1 MKSIRLFP
9 IATLAVLLS
18 TGCDKPAPSA
28 SSETAKQLAEMERKA
43 EEAVARQQ
51 ELEQQLEDQKL
62 AAERDAIERERMEL
76 DEARAA
82 LELQQSQ
89 SAEADAEK
97 IRLREEALAAREEI
111 LEAQRAASED
121 KEIQLRERDLQLSAS
136 ERELAG
142 SQALNRDEPAVD
154 PTPVGDYGTFYD
166 SLSSYGSWFE
176 TPNYGYVWQPGV
188 VRDSAWRPYTRG
200 RWVCS
205 DYGWTWV
212 SDEPFGWATYHYG
225 RWALVSGIGWVW
237 VPGSEWAPSWVS
249 WRTSGSHI
257 GWAPLPPETL
267 AYRRHHWDSS
277 VDVTFSIGASWFNFV
292 ETRNFD
298 RPIHRHCLPYRQN
311 HTFYHQTNNITN
323 IYVQN
328 NNIISGGPRYADL
341 SSRIGRPLPFY
352 RLDMDHRSRPGR
364 DSLSMQPRI
373 DGSRLRIAAPA
384 IDVPWNDDLKPKR
397 VKKRLDSINVERAET
412 LRPEITEQFRR
423 SREENQRKAEQS
435 VESLGGRET
444 FERRRIE
451 QLEANRLK
459 LDQQKRKTQEVKES
473 RDTRM
478 TRDTRPQDSP
488 KDRVDHRRQA
498 DDLATRPT
506 RDEQNRKR
514 PDSTPNPAV
523 TPSVPPLPREQ
534 PESVKLRQPSTPTET
549 PQQADQPDLQPK
561 TEEIKHPR
569 EQSRQKQLDEAQL
582 EQARQKLR
590 GTTRQKPLDEARQ
603 KHPQPDKEIPPQPS
617 RRQPNESPR
626 STDPIDPQP
635 TAENTQRQR
644 EQATRE
650 AQQQETQREQAR
662 KSQID
667 NARREQAEQ
676 QQQNAQRRRE
686 QAAREA
692 QQQET
697 QREQGHKSQID
708 NARREQAEQQQQNA
722 QRRRE
727 QATREAQQQEAQREQ
742 ARKSQIDNAR
752 REQAEQQQQ
761 QDSQREQYRQKQ
773 RDEPQRESIRKPPG
787 SPRQED
793 ENIDPSRFRRR

>member
-384 IDVPWNDDLKPKR
+384 IDVPWNDNLKPKR

-423 SREENQRKAEQS
+423 S
-435 VESLGGRET
+435 
-444 FERRRIE
+444 
-451 QLEANRLK
+451 
-459 LDQQKRKTQEVKES
+459 
-473 RDTRM
+473 
-478 TRDTRPQDSP
+478 RPQDSP

-708 NARREQAEQQQQNA
+708 NARREQAEQQQ
-722 QRRRE
+722 
-727 QATREAQQQEAQREQ
+727 
-742 ARKSQIDNAR
+742 
-752 REQAEQQQQ
+752 
-761 QDSQREQYRQKQ
+761 DSQREQYRQKQ
-773 RDEPQRESIRKPPG
+773 RDEPQRESNRKPPG